1 MIEYRARLSKKALKT
16 LQKIDKPTRLLL
28 FSWIRDNLDGCSNP
42 RIKGKALSGNMSN
55 LWRYRVGDYRI
66 IAEINDKDIVILVV
80 QIGHRR
86 DVYR

>member
-28 FSWIRDNLDGCSNP
+28 FSWIRDNLDSCSNP

-66 IAEINDKDIVILVV
+66 IAEINDKDLVILVV